1 MKLLTIVGTR
11 PNFIKLAPL
20 DRELRKDHTCITVH
34 TGQHFDDSMYES
46 FFREFGIAHPKYN
59 LNISNVSG
67 ASTHATQTGQILEH
81 CERVLMKEQPDM
93 AIVYGDTNSSMAGAL
108 AAAKLNIPIAH
119 IEAGCRSFD
128 KTMPEEVNRVIIDSI
143 STLLFAPTYSSSE
156 ILRRIRGV
164 GGLHGTV
171 YYSGDV
177 MADVLD
183 ENLMKARDESTILQ
197 QLKLL
202 DGARY
207 AVLTLHRPSNVD
219 NKGRVQ
225 KILSKITESGV
236 NTIFP
241 VHPRTKKLINAAQV
255 CNNIEFIQP
264 LPYRDMLRLMD
275 GASVIVTDSGGIQ
288 KEAFMLKKPCLTIRN
303 NTEWPETFA
312 CGWNRLVKDLDTLP
326 ELIRKATPPQVRPV
340 PEPFPIGASRMIA
353 KVITM
358 WGQR

>member
-20 DRELRKDHTCITVH
+20 DRELRKEHTCITVH
-34 TGQHFDDSMYES
+34 TGQHFDDNMYES
-46 FFREFGIAHPKYN
+46 FFREFGIVPPKYN
-59 LNISNVSG
+59 LNISNMSG

-93 AIVYGDTNSSMAGAL
+93 VIVYGDTNSSMAGAL
-108 AAAKLNIPIAH
+108 AAAKLNIPVAH
-119 IEAGCRSFD
+119 VEAGCRSYD
-128 KTMPEEVNRVIIDSI
+128 MTMPEEVNRVIIDSI
-143 STLLFAPTYSSSE
+143 STLLFAPTRSAAD
-156 ILRRIRGV
+156 ILFRIREA
-164 GGLHGTV
+164 GGLLGKV

-177 MADVLD
+177 MADALD

-219 NKGRVQ
+219 NHERVQ
-225 KILSKITESGV
+225 KILSKISESGV
-236 NTIFP
+236 QTIFP
-241 VHPRTKKLINAAQV
+241 VHPRTRKLINAAQV
-255 CNNIEFIQP
+255 CNFVEFIQP
-264 LPYRDMLRLMD
+264 LPYRDMLLLMD
-275 GASVIVTDSGGIQ
+275 RASVIITDSGGIQ
-288 KEAFMLKKPCLTIRN
+288 KEAFMLKKPCLAIRS
-303 NTEWPETFA
+303 NTEWPETLYI
-312 CGWNRLVKDLDTLP
+312 GWNRLVKDLDMLP
-326 ELIRKATPPQVRPV
+326 DLIRKASPSNVRPV
-340 PEPFPIGASRMIA
+340 QEPFPTGASRAIA